1 MKALTTLS
9 QNPSPSTITTVA
21 RSVSQSTQSMDQS
34 ALNLSMPKL
43 EPVDVEDSKA
53 KRKFS
58 ILQYFRIFKTPFVL

>member
-53 KRKFS
+53 KRKF
-58 ILQYFRIFKTPFVL
+58 